1 MAAVELNYQP
11 VRMEVTPVRR
21 AFVSFAGIVCLGAL
35 LPASP
40 AAQLPKKPKEQPAS
54 LGGEVLSA
62 KGTPV
67 ARAAVL
73 YQASDGR
80 APRAVH
86 TDAEGHFRI
95 GEIRAGLY
103 DLRAVK
109 GKMQSEW
116 SHNVLVRPGQQASVT
131 LRLEVEAPA
140 PPRKTK

>member
-1 MAAVELNYQP
+1 M
-11 VRMEVTPVRR
+11 RR
-21 AFVSFAGIVCLGAL
+21 AFVSFAAIACLGAL

-54 LGGEVLSA
+54 LGGEVVSA

-80 APRAVH
+80 APHVVH
-86 TDAEGHFRI
+86 TDTQGHFRI
-95 GEIRAGLY
+95 EEIRAGLY

-109 GKMQSEW
+109 GKIQSEW
-116 SHNVLVRPGQQASVT
+116 SHNVLVRPGQQASIT
-131 LRLEVEAPA
+131 LRLEIES
-140 PPRKTK
+140 PPQSRPTK